1 MPINNTLEPVNLPMD
16 LKFGEEPMTNY
27 INNLESLNVEVID
40 APTREQAQKIAWHM
54 TKATWA
60 DAPSATNFEYA
71 SPEEASLNL
80 QDVLNFRALPTPMEC
95 LGFTFKISGID
106 VQTVTHLIRHRAGS
120 FAAQCTGD
128 RDLRHD
134 NVLVPESIQNCD
146 RDGDDFY
153 YRYIK
158 LAMEAK
164 NLYSDMVDSKIVS
177 MMDARVIL
185 PKCMETFYIARFNLK
200 DLIGFIKQRQD
211 VQIQPEVDNI
221 LATRIARAVCE
232 AIPEVATCLDFDKP
246 DMHYVRTFRVEL
258 PDGSFTSR
266 GTNLY
271 QPEPKNDLF
280 LYHENDSI
288 YQCRREEINGRKLN
302 SEKIFTQMWNEDVS
316 VIDNIRDLLTKE
328 NEQQGES

>member
-1 MPINNTLEPVNLPMD
+1 MPINNNLKPVNLPMD
-16 LKFGEEPMTNY
+16 LKFGQEPVTHFV
-27 INNLESLNVEVID
+27 NNLESLSIEVVD

-60 DAPSATNFEYA
+60 DRPLETDFGNAT
-71 SPEEASLNL
+71 PEEASVNL

-106 VQTVTHLIRHRAGS
+106 TQTVTHLIRHRAGS

-128 RDLRHD
+128 RDLRND
-134 NVLVPESIQNCD
+134 RALVPESIENC
-146 RDGDDFY
+146 RKNEDDFY
-153 YRYIK
+153 FRYLKIVQD
-158 LAMEAK
+158 AK
-164 NLYSDMVDSKIVS
+164 KLYSDMTDSKLVS

-221 LATRIARAVCE
+221 LATRIARLVVE
-232 AIPEVATCLDFDKP
+232 RIPEVATCLNFNKP
-246 DMHYVRTFRVEL
+246 DMHYVRTFRVEQ
-258 PDGSFTSR
+258 PDGTFASK

-271 QPEPKNDLF
+271 YPEPKNDLF
-280 LYHENDSI
+280 EFNENDAI
-288 YQCRREEINGRKLN
+288 YQGRREEINGN
-302 SEKIFTQMWNEDVS
+302 ASGEEKIFTAMWNEDTS
-316 VIDNIRDLLTKE
+316 AIDIIKQSLN
-328 NEQQGES
+328 NEF

>member
-1 MPINNTLEPVNLPMD
+1 MPINNELKPVELPMD

-27 INNLESLNVEVID
+27 INNLESLNIELVD
-40 APTREQAQKIAWHM
+40 GPTREQAQKIAWNM

-60 DAPSATNFEYA
+60 DSPSETNFENA
-71 SPEEASLNL
+71 SREEASQNL

-134 NVLVPESIQNCD
+134 NALVPESIQNCD
-146 RDGDDFY
+146 ADDDFY
-153 YRYIK
+153 YRYINIVK
-158 LAMEAK
+158 EAK
-164 NLYSDMVDSKIVS
+164 SLYADMVDSKIVS

-221 LATRIARAVCE
+221 IATRIARIVCE
-232 AIPEVATCLDFDKP
+232 SIPEVSTCLDFNKP

-258 PDGSFTSR
+258 PDGTFTSR

-280 LYHENDSI
+280 EYHEKDSI
-288 YQCRREEINGRKLN
+288 YQCRREDINGRSEN
-302 SEKIFTQMWNEDVS
+302 NEKIFTKMWNDDIQFINNV
-316 VIDNIRDLLTKE
+316 KE
-328 NEQQGES
+328 QF

>member
-1 MPINNTLEPVNLPMD
+1 MPINNDLKPVTLPME
-16 LKFGEEPMTNY
+16 LKFDQEVKTRF
-27 INNLESLNVEVID
+27 INNLEALNVELIEG
-40 APTREQAQKIAWHM
+40 PTRHQAMNIAWNM

-60 DAPSATNFEYA
+60 DDPLSTQL
-71 SPEEASLNL
+71 SPFQLKEASQNL

-106 VQTVTHLIRHRAGS
+106 TQTVTHLIRHRAGS

-128 RDLRHD
+128 RDLRYD
-134 NVLVPESIQNCD
+134 NVLVPESIENSQ
-146 RDGDDFY
+146 GGEDDFY
-153 YRYIK
+153 HRYIK
-158 LAMEAK
+158 LAMAAK
-164 NLYSDMVDSKIVS
+164 NLYADMVDSKTIS

-221 LATRIARAVCE
+221 LATRIARLVVDR
-232 AIPEVATCLDFDKP
+232 IPEVSTCLDFEKP
-246 DMHYVRTFRVEL
+246 DMHYVRTFRVKM

-280 LYHENDSI
+280 EYNENDSI
-288 YQCRREEINGRKLN
+288 YPCRREELNGNK
-302 SEKIFTQMWNEDVS
+302 SGEEKIFTRMWNEDVQYINS
-316 VIDNIRDLLTKE
+316 VKA
-328 NEQQGES
+328 QF

>member
-1 MPINNTLEPVNLPMD
+1 MPINNSLKPVNLPME
-16 LKFGEEPMTNY
+16 LKFGQTPITNY
-27 INNLESLNVEVID
+27 INNLESLNIEVID

-185 PKCMETFYIARFNLK
+185 PKCLETFYIARFNLK

-221 LATRIARAVCE
+221 IATRIARLVVE
-232 AIPEVATCLDFDKP
+232 RIPEVATCLNFEKP
-246 DMHYVRTFRVEL
+246 DMHYVRTFRVEQS
-258 PDGSFTSR
+258 DGTFTSK

-271 QPEPKNDLF
+271 HPEPKNDLF
-280 LYHENDSI
+280 EYNENDSI
-288 YQCRREEINGRKLN
+288 YNCRREEINGNK
-302 SEKIFTQMWNEDVS
+302 SGEEKIFTKMWKNDVMYINKIKESFQQES
-316 VIDNIRDLLTKE
+316 V
-328 NEQQGES
+328 

>member
-1 MPINNTLEPVNLPMD
+1 MPINNKLQQINLPME
-16 LKFGEEPMTNY
+16 LKFNQEVKTRF
-27 INNLESLNVEVID
+27 INNLESLNIELID
-40 APTREQAQKIAWHM
+40 GPTREQAMNIAWNM

-60 DAPSATNFEYA
+60 DDPRDINFGGA
-71 SPEEASLNL
+71 KFEEASQNL

-106 VQTVTHLIRHRAGS
+106 TQTVTHLIRHRAGS

-128 RDLRHD
+128 RDLRFD
-134 NVLVPESIQNCD
+134 NALVPESIENST
-146 RDGDDFY
+146 FY
-153 YRYIK
+153 NRFQKI
-158 LAMEAK
+158 ANDAK
-164 NLYSDMVDSKIVS
+164 QLYADMTDSMCIS

-221 LATRIARAVCE
+221 IATRFARLIVDC
-232 AIPEVATCLDFDKP
+232 IPEVATCLNFDKP
-246 DMHYVRTFRVEL
+246 DMHYVRTFRVEMS
-258 PDGSFTSR
+258 DGSFTSR

-280 LYHENDSI
+280 EYNENDSI
-288 YQCRREEINGRKLN
+288 YKCRREELNGDIPTDKDKNFTTMWCDDIQYIN
-302 SEKIFTQMWNEDVS
+302 S
-316 VIDNIRDLLTKE
+316 VKE
-328 NEQQGES
+328 RL

>member
-1 MPINNTLEPVNLPMD
+1 LPINNNLKQVKLPMD
-16 LKFGEEPMTNY
+16 LKFGQEPVTNY

-40 APTREQAQKIAWHM
+40 SPTREQAQKIAWHM
-54 TKATWA
+54 TKSTWA
-60 DAPSATNFEYA
+60 DSPNETSFENA
-71 SPEEASLNL
+71 SPEEASINL

-128 RDLRHD
+128 RDLRND
-134 NVLVPESIQNCD
+134 NALVPESIENC
-146 RDGDDFY
+146 RKDGDDFY
-153 YRYIK
+153 FRYLEIIK
-158 LAMEAK
+158 QAK
-164 NLYSDMVDSKIVS
+164 MLYSDMVDSKKVS

-232 AIPEVATCLDFDKP
+232 AIPEVASCLDFNKP

-271 QPEPKNDLF
+271 YPEPKNDLF
-280 LYHENDSI
+280 EFNEKDSI
-288 YQCRREEINGRKLN
+288 YQCRREELNGN
-302 SEKIFTQMWNEDVS
+302 AVGEEKIFTRMWKDDVEAVS
-316 VIDNIRDLLTKE
+316 QIKQSLNSE
-328 NEQQGES
+328 F